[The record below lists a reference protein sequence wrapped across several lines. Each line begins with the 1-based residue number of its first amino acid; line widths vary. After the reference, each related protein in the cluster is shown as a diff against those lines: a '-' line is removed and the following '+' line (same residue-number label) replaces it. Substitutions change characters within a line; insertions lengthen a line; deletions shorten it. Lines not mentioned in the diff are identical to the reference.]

1 MSSPRKPPVSRRE
14 FLAATAATAA
24 TGIAANVAHS
34 AASGPQD
41 TAALKPENALP
52 TGEPEMFKGTASAAV
67 LAQLRAAGVRTLFH
81 TNTSGFTPFWEAIY
95 AARDVQVINM
105 THEGHAVAAAAGYTM
120 ASRNLGFFFGSHVG
134 IPNSLSNT
142 YNAWKDRVPLLLTF
156 SGGGDTGEQG
166 KDSFESWDNTL
177 GPTEPFT
184 RWTGALVAADVTDI
198 LRRAIKFAFGPPSG
212 PVTMTFGAG
221 GEKVEVPIFK
231 IDPASARNR
240 SRAPADVIEKIAQW
254 LIEAENPV
262 FVVGSQVGIEG
273 AYAEILGLAE
283 KLSVPVAETI
293 HSLYANFPNDH
304 PLFVGELQSQRYPRK
319 QDLLISFGESFTA
332 GREDERGLTASG
344 PRRLVHI
351 SHDPQALGRSF
362 APDVSILSEL
372 RTAIRDI
379 SDAIDAMVTK
389 DRIAKIRSSRLAQV
403 TALTS
408 SLKQSREIALRA
420 HFDSSPITWERVG
433 FELEKVLDKDAVIVP
448 ELGTQYNKVYRQ
460 LKLGGANKQRIGR
473 TKGDALGWG
482 VAAAF
487 GVNLALPDR
496 QVVALQGDGGFLFNQ
511 SEALW
516 SIARYEAPMLIV
528 IMNNHS
534 YNESRARNM
543 LNGGVFFEE
552 GKDFNG
558 YLGDPNVEYT
568 RIAEAY
574 GLRGEKVRNA
584 GDLAPALQ
592 RCLRSMRDGKAVIL
606 DVDVAVDGA
615 PISQPTWYQ
624 RHSIA
629 EIRKKRLNG

>member
-1 MSSPRKPPVSRRE
+1 MGSTSKTSRRD
-14 FLAATAATAA
+14 FLAVTAASGVALGMGQ
-24 TGIAANVAHS
+24 GIAA
-34 AASGPQD
+34 AAQD
-41 TAALKPENALP
+41 TVAPIPENALP
-52 TGEPEMFKGTASAAV
+52 KGAPEIYKGTAAGAV

-81 TNTSGFTPFWEAIY
+81 TNTSGFVPFFEAIY
-95 AARDVQVINM
+95 AAGDVQVINM
-105 THEGHAVAAAAGYTM
+105 THEGQAVAAAGYTM
-120 ASRNLGFFFGSHVG
+120 ASRSLGFFFGSHVG

-142 YNAWKDRVPLLLTF
+142 YNAWKDRVPLLLAF
-156 SGGGDTGEQG
+156 SGGEGGDG

-184 RWTGALVAADVTDI
+184 TWTGDLGSEEVTDT

-212 PVTMTFGAG
+212 PVTLTFGAG
-221 GEKVEVPIFK
+221 GQQVQAPIHA
-231 IDPASARNR
+231 IDLATMRAR
-240 SRAPADVIEKIAQW
+240 SRAPSDVIEKTAQW
-254 LIEAENPV
+254 LIEAEHPV

-273 AYAEILGLAE
+273 AYAEIVELAE
-283 KLSVPVAETI
+283 KLSVPVAETM

-304 PLFVGELQSQRYPRK
+304 PLFLGELQAQRYPRV

-362 APDVSILSEL
+362 TPDLSILSDL
-372 RTAIRDI
+372 RSAIRDL
-379 SDAIDAMVTK
+379 SAAVDGMLTK
-389 DRIAKIRSSRLAQV
+389 DRVARIRSSRLADV
-403 TALTS
+403 SALTG

-433 FELEKVLDKDAVIVP
+433 YELERVLDRDAVIVP
-448 ELGTQYNKVYRQ
+448 ELGTQYYKIYRQ

-482 VAAAF
+482 LAAAF

-516 SIARYEAPMLIV
+516 SLARYEAPMLIV

-543 LNGGVFFEE
+543 LNGGTFYEA

-568 RIAEAY
+568 KIAEAY
-574 GLRGEKVRNA
+574 GLKGEKVTRA
-584 GDLAPALQ
+584 GDLAGALQ
-592 RCLRSMRDGKAVIL
+592 RCLRSMRDGKAVVL